1 MPSLI
6 IMFADD
12 TKYAISINHSSVRNP
27 LQSDLFSLSTWSSTW
42 DLLFNESKFVYMCF
56 WSKCIDCPRSYYIN
70 GKPIVQSSHHKDL
83 GIFFTDDLNWSS
95 HYSFIFSQ
103 SYKTL
108 GFLCRTFTRST
119 CMSRKKLYISLVRSQ
134 LIYCSQIW
142 RAHLIKDIS
151 TLERVQRRATKF
163 ILNDYSMDYKNRLL
177 DLHILPLMYIYGINN
192 IIFFVKSYKKP
203 LPHFDIRDFITFSTQ
218 STRSASFLKLVHL
231 RSQISDVYHFYFA
244 RLVRLWNSLPAID
257 ITLPDHTIKRK
268 ITDYL
273 WVNFKA
279 NFESSLPCSFHLLC
293 PCNRCSK
300 LPGNPSF
307 KYL

>member
-1 MPSLI
+1 
-6 IMFADD
+6 
-12 TKYAISINHSSVRNP
+12 
-27 LQSDLFSLSTWSSTW
+27 
-42 DLLFNESKFVYMCF
+42 
-56 WSKCIDCPRSYYIN
+56 
-70 GKPIVQSSHHKDL
+70 
-83 GIFFTDDLNWSS
+83 
-95 HYSFIFSQ
+95 
-103 SYKTL
+103 
-108 GFLCRTFTRST
+108 
-119 CMSRKKLYISLVRSQ
+119 MSRKKLYISLVRSQ
-134 LIYCSQIW
+134 LVYCSQVW
-142 RAHLIKDIS
+142 RPHLIKDILA
-151 TLERVQRRATKF
+151 LERVQRHATKF

-177 DLHILPLMYIYGINN
+177 DLHILPLMYIYEIND
-192 IIFFVKSYKKP
+192 IMFFVKSYKKP

-268 ITDYL
+268 ITDCL

-279 NFESSLPCSFHLLC
+279 KFESSLPCSFHFLC